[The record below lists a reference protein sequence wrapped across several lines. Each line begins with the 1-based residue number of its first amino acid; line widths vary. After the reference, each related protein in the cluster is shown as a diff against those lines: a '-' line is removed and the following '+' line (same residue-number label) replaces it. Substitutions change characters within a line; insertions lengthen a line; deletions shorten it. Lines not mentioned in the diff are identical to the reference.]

1 MKIIYNLL
9 TLAIVVTILA
19 AGTLTIGSASALT
32 GCYSP
37 TGWFAS
43 EFILNKPSVNFNLD
57 RISETEN
64 VTYIRSSVIYRSH
77 YNDSVAVILTPIDL
91 FEEKGLDIRLQIPT
105 MNTTKITNFLLL
117 ETNVTDTRLL
127 DLDMMGGR
135 GTGWIL
141 DISYL
146 QLYPNQAPTQVS
158 NLTKGNLKVTFIPH
172 TNETIP
178 GIYIAISAENMTSL
192 SSENMTE
199 LSNIFDG
206 IGYPTSYNMLSR
218 EFDSSISTEEEF
230 DLASALGV
238 SADDFNWFE
247 AMTLE
252 LEWLRNNRVVTGL
265 TDQDIEDIATLAK
278 DAVAEHNFKG
288 RYYNDN
294 WVQGISEEMIEAGVT
309 QAFPGEPDCN
319 GFSSE
324 ILPFYSVQNFNDGFR
339 PLELIFESSI
349 QGQTIR
355 MGLIGISILVSSV
368 FILRWRRGLKKRKRH
383 SVSGKK
389 RP

>member
-1 MKIIYNLL
+1 MRIIYNLL
-9 TLAIVVTILA
+9 TLAIVATILA
-19 AGTLTIGSASALT
+19 AGTLNIGSASALT
-32 GCYSP
+32 GCYTP
-37 TGWFAS
+37 TGWFGS
-43 EFILNKPSVNFNLD
+43 EFILNKPSINFNLD
-57 RISETEN
+57 LISETEN
-64 VTYIRSSVIYRSH
+64 VTYARSSVIYRLH
-77 YNDSVAVILTPIDL
+77 YNDSLAVILTPIDM
-91 FEEKGLDIRLQIPT
+91 FEEKGLDIRIQMPT
-105 MNTTKITNFLLL
+105 MNTTKITNFLIL

-141 DISYL
+141 DITYI

-158 NLTKGNLKVTFIPH
+158 NLTNGNLKVTFIPQV
-172 TNETIP
+172 NETMP
-178 GIYIAISAENMTSL
+178 GIYIAISAENTTSL

-206 IGYPTSYNMLSR
+206 IGYPTSFNILSR
-218 EFDSSISTEEEF
+218 EFDSRITTEEEF
-230 DLASALGV
+230 DLTSALGV
-238 SADDFNWFE
+238 NSDDFDWFE

-278 DAVAEHNFKG
+278 DAIAEHNFKG
-288 RYYNDN
+288 RYYDGN

-309 QAFPGEPDCN
+309 QGFPGDPDCN

-324 ILPFYSVQNFNDGFR
+324 ILPVYSVQNFNDGFR

-355 MGLIGISILVSSV
+355 MGLIGIGILVVSV
-368 FILRWRRGLKKRKRH
+368 FGLRWRRGLHKRKRR
-383 SVSGKK
+383 SISRKK